1 MFGFPKTT
9 DFGKK
14 IPKSKFYENMDISPA
29 LKKAFVERVKGI
41 YWQNKLSVNTLNLA
55 VGKNVQ
61 EIEIIKICLSSEE
74 VPEDILRLMDKQIPY
89 HILFFIEYGDKYQLW
104 IGYKESAEGKN
115 AFRVDGYY
123 HTIWLAEEEI
133 DLQISGLDM
142 DGLYEG
148 FVRQIAGERLAGNVK
163 GERLSES
170 IERDN
175 HKIKLQKAIKT
186 LQQRLC
192 KEKQLNKQMA
202 LNKELKAMKRELESL

>member
-14 IPKSKFYENMDISPA
+14 IPKQKFYENMDISPA

-41 YWQNKLSVNTLNLA
+41 YWQNKLSANTLNLA

-89 HILFFIEYGDKYQLW
+89 HILFVIEYGDKYQLW
-104 IGYKESAEGKN
+104 IGYKEAAEGKN

-142 DGLYEG
+142 DGLYES

-175 HKIKLQKAIKT
+175 YKIKLQKAIKT
-186 LQQRLC
+186 QQQRLR

>member
-14 IPKSKFYENMDISPA
+14 IPKQKFYENMDISPA

-41 YWQNKLSVNTLNLA
+41 YWQNKLSANTLNLA
-55 VGKNVQ
+55 IGKNVQ

-89 HILFFIEYGDKYQLW
+89 HILFVIEYGDKYQLW
-104 IGYKESAEGKN
+104 IGYKEAAEGKN

-142 DGLYEG
+142 DGLYES

-175 HKIKLQKAIKT
+175 YKIKLQKAIKT
-186 LQQRLC
+186 QQQRLR

>member
-14 IPKSKFYENMDISPA
+14 IPKQKFYENMDISPA

-41 YWQNKLSVNTLNLA
+41 YWQNKLSANTLNLA

-89 HILFFIEYGDKYQLW
+89 HILFVIEYGDKYQLW
-104 IGYKESAEGKN
+104 IGYKEAAEGKN

-133 DLQISGLDM
+133 DLQILGLDM
-142 DGLYEG
+142 DGLYES
-148 FVRQIAGERLAGNVK
+148 FVRQIAGERLAGTVK

-175 HKIKLQKAIKT
+175 YKIKLQKAIKT
-186 LQQRLC
+186 QQQRLR

>member
-14 IPKSKFYENMDISPA
+14 IPKQKFYENMDISPA

-41 YWQNKLSVNTLNLA
+41 YWQNKLSANTLNLA
-55 VGKNVQ
+55 IGKNVQ

-89 HILFFIEYGDKYQLW
+89 HILFVIEYGDKYQLW
-104 IGYKESAEGKN
+104 IGYKEAAEGKN

-142 DGLYEG
+142 DGMYEG

-163 GERLSES
+163 GESLSES

-175 HKIKLQKAIKT
+175 YKIKLQKAVKT
-186 LQQRLC
+186 LQQRLR

>member
-1 MFGFPKTT
+1 MFGFPQTT

-14 IPKSKFYENMDISPA
+14 IPKQKFYENMDISPA

-41 YWQNKLSVNTLNLA
+41 YWQNKLSANTLNLA
-55 VGKNVQ
+55 IGKNVQ

-89 HILFFIEYGDKYQLW
+89 HILFVIEYGDKCQLW
-104 IGYKESAEGKN
+104 IGYKEAAEGKN

-142 DGLYEG
+142 DGMYEG

-163 GERLSES
+163 GESLSES

-175 HKIKLQKAIKT
+175 YKIKLQKAVKT
-186 LQQRLC
+186 LQQRLR